1 MTTIRTHIAKTRIAR
16 PLRRLAQC
24 ATVALL
30 AIPGVSC
37 FSDGSLN
44 VDPNR
49 STTAD
54 PALLFTGAEVK
65 FSLLRVGELTWP
77 IALMSQ
83 MWASGGRWGLEQ
95 ARYDQTR
102 VRSAWGSIYTDV
114 LKNLVLATRDAE
126 AKTPRPNNAIAQLKI
141 YTAFVY
147 SQTSYLWGD
156 IPFTEAAGGTVDF
169 PKFDSQESVLNGC
182 IKLLDEAIASIDAN
196 SQRIGAPNDLYY
208 GGDMTKW
215 RRFANSLKFR
225 ILMTMVDADPSKSAA
240 IGVMT
245 AVPMIAST
253 ADEMKFPYFDSPG
266 RQNPRFSF
274 TAIFRGGVQ
283 SDWYASNVMFQE
295 MVPFNDPRLPV
306 FFQPGPGAPSGVYL
320 SLDPVQTYDPVR
332 SSLVN
337 LNLLKANLPEVS
349 FSYSEQLLLE
359 AEAMGRGFWAGGL
372 AGSETRFRQGVRES
386 MLAAG
391 VAGSEADRYITS
403 LPAFSAANFRR
414 ELNRQ
419 QWLDL
424 FMRPADAWVQ
434 WRRSGASGQEYP
446 AMTVPAGALS
456 TNLMR
461 RLLYRSEEINSNPN
475 TPTGITVDKPL
486 WFDK

>member
-1 MTTIRTHIAKTRIAR
+1 MTNIRTSLAR
-16 PLRRLAQC
+16 
-24 ATVALL
+24 VAMHAGALVLL
-30 AIPGVSC
+30 ITPAASC
-37 FSDGSLN
+37 FKDGLLN

-54 PALLFTGAEVK
+54 PALLFSGAEVK
-65 FSLLRVGELTWP
+65 FSLLRAGELTWP
-77 IALMSQ
+77 VALMNQ

-114 LKNLVLATRDAE
+114 LKNLVLATNDA
-126 AKTPRPNNAIAQLKI
+126 ATRTPKPNNSIAQLKI

-156 IPFTEAAGGTVDF
+156 IPFSEAAGGIVDF

-182 IKLLDEAIASIDAN
+182 IKLLDEAMAGIDAG
-196 SQRIGAPNDLYY
+196 SAKIGAPNDLYY

-225 ILMTMVDADPSKSAA
+225 ILMTMVDADPTKSAA
-240 IGVMT
+240 IGAMASQT
-245 AVPMIAST
+245 MIASRG
-253 ADEMKFPYFDSPG
+253 DEMKFPYFDLPG
-266 RQNPRFSF
+266 RQNPRYSF

-283 SDWYASNVMFQE
+283 SDWYASNVMFNE
-295 MVPFNDPRLPV
+295 MVPLNDPRLPI
-306 FFQPGPGAPSGVYL
+306 FFQPGPGAIGTAFFA
-320 SLDPVQTYDPVR
+320 LDPVETYNAQT

-337 LNLLKANLPEVS
+337 LSQLKPNLPEVS
-349 FSYSEQLLLE
+349 FSYSEQMLLE
-359 AEAMGRGFWAGGL
+359 SEAIARGFWQGGL
-372 AGSETRFRQGVRES
+372 GVADTRFRAGVRES
-386 MLAAG
+386 MSNTG
-391 VAGSEADRYITS
+391 VATSGIDTYINA
-403 LPAFSAANFRR
+403 LPVLSGANFRR

-434 WRRSGASGQEYP
+434 WRRSGNLGQEYP
-446 AMTVPAGALS
+446 AMTAPPGAAS
-456 TNLMR
+456 TSMVR
-461 RLLYRSEEINSNPN
+461 RLLYRNEEINSNPN
-475 TPTGITVDKPL
+475 TPVGILLDKAM

>member
-1 MTTIRTHIAKTRIAR
+1 MTTLHQSIAR
-16 PLRRLAQC
+16 RAARFS
-24 ATVALL
+24 ATALL
-30 AIPGVSC
+30 VLTGVAC
-37 FSDGSLN
+37 FADGALN

-65 FSLLRVGELTWP
+65 FSLLRVAELTWP

-102 VRSAWGSIYTDV
+102 IRSAWGSIYTDV
-114 LKNLVLATRDAE
+114 LKNLVLATEDAE
-126 AKTPRPNNAIAQLKI
+126 ARTPKPNNSIAQLKI

-147 SQTSYLWGD
+147 SQTTYLWGD
-156 IPFTEAAGGTVDF
+156 IPFSEAANGRVDA
-169 PKFDSQESVLNGC
+169 PKFDSQQEVLNGC
-182 IKLLDEAIASIDAN
+182 IKLLDEAMAGIDAN
-196 SQRIGAPNDLYY
+196 SARITAPNDLYY
-208 GGDMTKW
+208 GGDMAKW

-225 ILMTMVDADPSKSAA
+225 ILMTMVDADPSKVAA
-240 IGVMT
+240 IGAM
-245 AVPMIAST
+245 ASQPMIASRG
-253 ADEMKFPYFDSPG
+253 DEMKFPYFDSPG

-283 SDWYASNVMFQE
+283 SDWYASNVMFNE
-295 MVPFNDPRLPV
+295 MVPFNDPRMPI
-306 FFQPGPGAPSGVYL
+306 FFQPGPGAAPGQFS
-320 SLDPVQTYDPVR
+320 SLNPVEPYNPNT

-337 LNLLKANLPEVS
+337 LGLLKANLPEVS
-349 FSYSEQLLLE
+349 FSFSEQLLLE
-359 AEAMGRGFWAGGL
+359 AEAIGRGFWPGGL
-372 AGSETRFRQGVRES
+372 GAADTRYRAGVRES
-386 MLAAG
+386 MSAVG
-391 VAGSEADRYITS
+391 VATPAIDVYIAS
-403 LPAFSAANFRR
+403 LPTLNATNFRK

-434 WRRSGASGQEYP
+434 WRRSGPIGQEHP
-446 AMTVPAGALS
+446 AMTAPVGAAS

-461 RLLYRSEEINSNPN
+461 RLLYRSEEVNSNPN
-475 TPTGITVDKPL
+475 TPTGLLVDTPL